1 MLNNSPITIII
12 NSKGDFAGE
21 SDELKELAKLMNDEE
36 VSLNEQFIWAQN
48 RVNELNQDRRA
59 SIVSYETNKLDW
71 TLYGDYFTD
80 DELEEFIAEAKGKT
94 LQEA

>member
-1 MLNNSPITIII
+1 MIDGATKVII

-21 SDELKELAKLMNDEE
+21 SAELKELAKLMNDQK

-71 TLYGDYFTD
+71 TLYG
-80 DELEEFIAEAKGKT
+80 EERERLVGVKNFIDALIA
-94 LQEA
+94 ASM